1 MHLPVG
7 TGTVTAIPKAGSASI
22 RQALFGR
29 LYDIPER
36 EAPEGHWVAF
46 VRHPL
51 ARLVSCYQHWIVNA
65 FHHRMAVH
73 GLTQGMPFADFVKAV
88 ALIPDAD
95 ADMHFKSQS
104 ALIDGQP
111 DYIGR
116 AEAIGQDWKHV
127 QSVFGVG
134 PIGHHNRTDHAGW
147 ESFYCPELATIA
159 LERYQQDM
167 ENYYAGHL

>member
-1 MHLPVG
+1 M
-7 TGTVTAIPKAGSASI
+7 
-22 RQALFGR
+22 
-29 LYDIPER
+29 
-36 EAPEGHWVAF
+36 
-46 VRHPL
+46 
-51 ARLVSCYQHWIVNA
+51 
-65 FHHRMAVH
+65 
-73 GLTQGMPFADFVKAV
+73 KAV
-88 ALIPDAD
+88 AAIPDSD

-116 AEAIGQDWKHV
+116 VETIGQDWNHV

-147 ESFYCPELATIA
+147 ESFYSPELATIA

-167 ENYYAGHL
+167 EQYYEGHL